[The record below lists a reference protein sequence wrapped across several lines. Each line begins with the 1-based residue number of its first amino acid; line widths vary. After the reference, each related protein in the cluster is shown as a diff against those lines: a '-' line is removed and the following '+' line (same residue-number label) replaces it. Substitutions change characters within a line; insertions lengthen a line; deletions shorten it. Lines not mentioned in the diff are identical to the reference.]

1 MPYEPIAGPC
11 RRSIPSGVDGVALM
25 EETGAAKAVLKA
37 APAITI
43 RGVSKWFRR
52 TDSDGGVHALDGIE
66 LDVQPDT
73 FVTLIGPSGCGK
85 TTVLRMLNGL
95 ILPDAGEILVGGR
108 PPIPGPHMG
117 VVFQSFRLM
126 PWRTIRA
133 NVYFP
138 LEVHD
143 VPKREYEERA
153 DYYLAMM
160 GLRGFADSYPHELSG
175 GMQQRAA
182 LARAL
187 IARPAFL
194 LMDEP
199 FAALDAQT
207 REFMQIEVMKIRQ
220 ELKSVVVFVTHS
232 VDEAVLLSDQVVMM
246 RPRPGRIAEVVE
258 VNLPQPRWDHD
269 VRATPDFAALRAHLW
284 EGIKAMV
291 LNDPQSEFYKRER
304 ATASAALD

>member
-1 MPYEPIAGPC
+1 MEDT
-11 RRSIPSGVDGVALM
+11 GVVD
-25 EETGAAKAVLKA
+25 TVLTTT
-37 APAITI
+37 PAITM

-52 TDSDGGVHALDGIE
+52 ANSGTGVHALDGIE
-66 LDVQPDT
+66 LDIRANT

-85 TTVLRMLNGL
+85 TTLLRMLNGL
-95 ILPDAGEILVGGR
+95 IQPSSGEILVSGK

-143 VPKREYEERA
+143 VPRREYEERA

-160 GLRGFADSYPHELSG
+160 GLHRFAESYPRELSG

-187 IARPAFL
+187 IAQPAFL

-220 ELKSVVVFVTHS
+220 KLKSVVVFVTHS

-246 RPRPGRIAEVVE
+246 RPRPGQISEIVE
-258 VNLPQPRWDHD
+258 VNLPQPRWEYDA
-269 VRATPDFAALRAHLW
+269 RATPEFTALRHHLW

-291 LNDPQSEFYKRER
+291 LNDPQSEFYQRDR
-304 ATASAALD
+304 TSASAASD

>member
-1 MPYEPIAGPC
+1 MLCWPTAALC
-11 RRSIPSGVDGVALM
+11 RGSIRLGVDGAALM
-25 EETGAAKAVLKA
+25 EDASLANTVPKA
-37 APAITI
+37 APAITM

-52 TDSDGGVHALDGIE
+52 ANSDTGVHALDGIE
-66 LDVQPDT
+66 LDIRPNT

-95 ILPDAGEILVGGR
+95 IRPDSGEILVGGE
-108 PPIPGPHMG
+108 PPMPGPHMG
-117 VVFQSFRLM
+117 FVFQSFRLM

-133 NVYFP
+133 NVCFP

-143 VPKREYEERA
+143 MPQRQCEERA
-153 DYYLAMM
+153 DHYLAMM
-160 GLRGFADSYPHELSG
+160 GLRRFAESYPHELSG

-187 IARPAFL
+187 IAQPAYL

-220 ELKSVVVFVTHS
+220 NLKSVVIFVTHS

-246 RPRPGRIAEVVE
+246 RPRPGQIAEIVD
-258 VNLPQPRWDHD
+258 VNLPQPRWDYD
-269 VRATPDFAALRAHLW
+269 ARATPEFAALRHHLW

-291 LNDPQSEFYKRER
+291 LNDPQSEFYQRDR
-304 ATASAALD
+304 TAASAASD